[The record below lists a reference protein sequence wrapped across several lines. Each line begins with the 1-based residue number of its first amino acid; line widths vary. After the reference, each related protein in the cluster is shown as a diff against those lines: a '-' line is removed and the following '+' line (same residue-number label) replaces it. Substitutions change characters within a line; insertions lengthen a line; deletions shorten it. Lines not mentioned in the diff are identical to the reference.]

1 MTYSSMKDDMSS
13 IAGGR
18 HKINNLFYR
27 KNENG
32 DYDYVGPWDKMS
44 SRFVKFFDL
53 MKLIATKSL

>member
-1 MTYSSMKDDMSS
+1 MKDDMSS